1 VDSLVPGGL
10 VLGRRPSF
18 WLLALVLVLVVSVA
32 SVPSPLYGVYQ
43 ELWHFSPLTLT
54 AIYASYAIGGLAT
67 LLTTGRLSDY
77 LGRRPVLSIGL
88 AIQAGSMVLFVMA
101 SDVVFLFAARILSGV
116 GIGIAVGAISAW
128 LLDLSPPEDPQLGSV
143 VNGAGPLLGLG
154 GGALVAGL
162 LVQYG
167 PDPLHLVFWLMAAA
181 YGLAIVLLLTIPD
194 PVNRRPGWRASMR
207 PTVGIPPSARAM
219 FIAATPAI
227 VGVWALGGLYLA
239 LGPSLAVTLLSTDS
253 RVAGGL
259 VIFALAGTG
268 AIASLVFRRSDP
280 NRLLVAGSVV
290 VIAGVAVTLLGV
302 LGGALAI
309 LYTGSIVAGIG
320 LGASF
325 SAFVRVTAPLAPP
338 EQRGGLIAAIYVVT
352 YLSFSVPTV
361 IAGAAV
367 TALGLRETAYAY
379 GIVVIALAAVTT
391 VLVSR
396 RLRRVEAAA

>member
-1 VDSLVPGGL
+1 VPGGL

-32 SVPSPLYGVYQ
+32 STPSPLYGVYQ
-43 ELWHFSPLTLT
+43 ELWQFSPLTLT
-54 AIYASYAIGGLAT
+54 AIYASYAIGGLVT

-88 AIQAGSMVLFVMA
+88 AIQAGAMLLFVVA
-101 SDVVFLFAARILSGV
+101 SDVVFLFGGRILSGI
-116 GIGIAVGAISAW
+116 GIGVAVGAISSW
-128 LLDLSPPEDPQLGSV
+128 LLDLAPPNDPQLGSV
-143 VNGAGPLLGLG
+143 VNGAGPLLGIG
-154 GGALVAGL
+154 TGALVAGL

-181 YGLAIVLLLTIPD
+181 YGLAIVVLMIIPD
-194 PVNRRPGWRASMR
+194 RADRRPGWRASMR

-239 LGPSLAVTLLSTDS
+239 LGPSLAVTMLPTDS
-253 RVAGGL
+253 RLAGGL

-268 AIASLVFRRSDP
+268 AIASFVVRRADP

-290 VIAGVAVTLLGV
+290 VIAGVAVTLIGV
-302 LGGALAI
+302 LGGALVI
-309 LYTGSIVAGIG
+309 LYGGSIVAGIG

-338 EQRGGLIAAIYVVT
+338 ERRGALISAIYVVT

-367 TALGLRETAYAY
+367 TVFGLRDTTYGY
-379 GIVVIALAAVTT
+379 GIVVMALAAVTT
-391 VLVSR
+391 AAVAR
-396 RLRRVEAAA
+396 RLRRVEATA